1 MNCKYCGAALPT
13 KGGTCPNCGRMIPMD
28 QKKIMR
34 ELLDPKWNE
43 YRDQNTAMYKSAS
56 NTDGENA
63 RLGKMIA
70 IMLFVMVGIIV
81 IVVVMTN

>member
-1 MNCKYCGAALPT
+1 M
-13 KGGTCPNCGRMIPMD
+13 
-28 QKKIMR
+28 
-34 ELLDPKWNE
+34 LDPKWNE

-70 IMLFVMVGIIV
+70 IMLLVMVGIIV
-81 IVVVMTN
+81 LVVVMTN